1 MQRSCENFMIS
12 RQILCQIYVFYD
24 VLFDIRIYDKF
35 YKSQNLSQRE
45 SKWYENISSIYQHRQ
60 RIQIGNLFFV
70 LLKCPKM
77 ESLKVK

>member
-1 MQRSCENFMIS
+1 MIS

-45 SKWYENISSIYQHRQ
+45 SK
-60 RIQIGNLFFV
+60 
-70 LLKCPKM
+70 
-77 ESLKVK
+77 